1 MKLSTSILASFA
13 FFAAGAANATMI
25 TAQDNFNNGASG
37 GTGWNGAWE
46 FAPAAKPTKQNP
58 NPVAPASIAN
68 SSLVFVGDANNAA
81 VRNLAAPHNSA
92 VFVDFTLTY
101 SGELAGN
108 DFVGLWF
115 DTWNGPNIG
124 LKANCGDTKKDATCT
139 TDLFVRTG
147 GSDGVFLSNSSLAV
161 GQSYQVFGHLY
172 KSDDQP
178 NRQYDRF
185 DAWFQLTGSDLV
197 LGSASAQGKSNISS
211 IDQLGFRS
219 ANLDNGV
226 NVSIDNLRVSEVP
239 EPSSVALMGLALAGL
254 AAAGRRKAAK
264 KV

>member
-1 MKLSTSILASFA
+1 MKLSTSILAAFA
-13 FFAAGAANATMI
+13 FVTAGAANANII
-25 TAQDNFNNGASG
+25 TAQDNFNNGANG
-37 GTGWNGAWE
+37 GTGWNGPWE
-46 FAPAAKPTKQNP
+46 FAPAEEPSKKNP

-68 SSLVFVGDANNAA
+68 SSLVFVGNADSAA

-101 SGELAGN
+101 SGELGGN

-115 DTWNGPNIG
+115 DTSNGPNIG

-147 GSDGVFLSNSSLAV
+147 GSDGVFLSNSSLIA

-172 KSDDQP
+172 KSDDQS
-178 NRQYDRF
+178 NKQYDRF
-185 DAWFQLTGSDLV
+185 DASFRLTGSDLV
-197 LGSASAQGKSNISS
+197 LGTANAKGQSNISS
-211 IDQLGFRS
+211 FDQLGFRS
-219 ANLDNGV
+219 ANIDNGV

-239 EPSSVALMGLALAGL
+239 EPSSVALMGLALACLG
-254 AAAGRRKAAK
+254 AASRRKRS
-264 KV
+264 